1 MAKYA
6 NGKYQIINT
15 EKYIGKRLPTYR
27 SSWEFTF
34 MSFCDNNPSIINWA
48 SEAIT
53 IPYRNPVTGKNTV
66 YIPDFL
72 VVYLDANQQRHT
84 ELIEIKPSK
93 ETTME
98 AAKSYRDKLS
108 VAINMAKWAMADQW
122 AKAHGMRFRV
132 VSEFDIFKNVKR
144 QTTKQFTMTQK
155 LQELFNLAPTE
166 EPTVEEAKHVIEEN
180 TAILADVDLA
190 IDKIDA
196 ALPYVNDID
205 TTDKELDELADLA
218 TDKFKDLMDLGM
230 NVEARFSGTILQ
242 TAGTLLG
249 HAITARQAKMDRKM
263 RTIDLQLKKMRLDQ
277 QAAKDGIK
285 TDGEKLAE
293 AADGNGVVLDRN
305 ALLAQILGKSKPD

>member
-1 MAKYA
+1 MSKYA
-6 NGKYQIINT
+6 QGKYIIKNP
-15 EKYIGKRLPTYR
+15 EKYIGKRAPTYR
-27 SSWEFTF
+27 SSWEYTF
-34 MSFCDNNPSIINWA
+34 CAFADNNPSIINWA

-144 QTTKQFTMTQK
+144 
-155 LQELFNLAPTE
+155 
-166 EPTVEEAKHVIEEN
+166 
-180 TAILADVDLA
+180 
-190 IDKIDA
+190 
-196 ALPYVNDID
+196 
-205 TTDKELDELADLA
+205 
-218 TDKFKDLMDLGM
+218 
-230 NVEARFSGTILQ
+230 
-242 TAGTLLG
+242 
-249 HAITARQAKMDRKM
+249 
-263 RTIDLQLKKMRLDQ
+263 
-277 QAAKDGIK
+277 
-285 TDGEKLAE
+285 
-293 AADGNGVVLDRN
+293 
-305 ALLAQILGKSKPD
+305 